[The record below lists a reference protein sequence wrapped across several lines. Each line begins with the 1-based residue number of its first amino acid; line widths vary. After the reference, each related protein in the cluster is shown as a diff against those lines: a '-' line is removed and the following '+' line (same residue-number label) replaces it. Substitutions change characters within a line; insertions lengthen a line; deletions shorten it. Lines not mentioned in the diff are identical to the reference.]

1 MTPKQIQL
9 VQQTWAQIEPVSE
22 AAAAIFYARLFA
34 IDPEASH
41 LFAAADM
48 SRQRVKLVLTL
59 GEIVRGLTGDT
70 QLQVKLEELGR
81 RHVAYG
87 VRAEHYLTV
96 RDALMWMLG
105 RMLAPEFPRET
116 RDAWAAAYD
125 LISSTM
131 QGETKTAN

>member
-1 MTPKQIQL
+1 MTPKQIEL

-34 IDPEASH
+34 IDSEAST

-59 GEIVRGLTGDT
+59 SEIVRGLTGDS
-70 QLQVKLEELGR
+70 QLPAKLKELGR

-87 VRAEHYLTV
+87 VRPEHYLTV
-96 RDALMWMLG
+96 RDALLWMLAK
-105 RMLAPEFPRET
+105 MLAPEFPNET
-116 RDAWAAAYD
+116 REAWAAAYD

-131 QGETKTAN
+131 QSA